1 MVAYTYM
8 KLHIVT
14 IGKPKLA
21 YAVTGWADYLGRLQ
35 RLHDVRITQLSDKYA
50 NDAAKFKEVT
60 AGTYVVVLE
69 INGHDLTSHQLA
81 DFLQKREL
89 EARGVSFVIG
99 GPDGLPENTRQAAD
113 YQWSLSRLT
122 LPHDLAMVVTL
133 EALFRA
139 STINAGLPYHR

>member
-1 MVAYTYM
+1 M

-21 YAVTGWADYLGRLQ
+21 YAQTGWADYLARLQ
-35 RLHDVRITQLSDKYA
+35 RLHTVRITQLADKYA
-50 NDAAKFKEVT
+50 DDAAKFREVT
-60 AGTYVVVLE
+60 AGTYTVALE
-69 INGHDLTSHQLA
+69 INGKDLSSRQLA
-81 DFLQKREL
+81 DFLRTREL
-89 EARGVSFVIG
+89 EAREVSCIIG
-99 GPDGLPENTRQAAD
+99 GPDGLPQAIRESAD
-113 YQWSLSRLT
+113 FQWSLSRLT

>member
-1 MVAYTYM
+1 M

-21 YAVTGWADYLGRLQ
+21 YAQTGWDDYLSRLQ
-35 RLHDVRITQLSDKYA
+35 RLHTVRVTQLADKYA
-50 NDAAKFKEVT
+50 NDTTKLREVT
-60 AGTYVVVLE
+60 NGTYVIALE
-69 INGHDLTSHQLA
+69 IAGKDLSSHDLA
-81 DFLQKREL
+81 DFLRTREL
-89 EARGVSFVIG
+89 EAREVSLMIG
-99 GPDGLPENTRQAAD
+99 GPDGLPPEIRTEAH

-139 STINAGLPYHR
+139 SMINAGLPYHR